1 MKQTLLAFF
10 LFSCTALPIKA
21 QDKLHTNYRNFP
33 LVVSLQFH
41 ALSMPFKDLK
51 TNFSNVGI
59 GLGTEIALGSTHDWS
74 QQFNLIYYRNKNAG
88 NGIGFYTQSSWRPT
102 IAWHIYTEAKIG
114 FGAMYSFRPVESYKQ
129 INGEWTSVGH
139 RGKWM
144 PVLPVGIS
152 LGYNKFSKNTYVA
165 PFISYQL
172 MIMGNYNK
180 VLPAVPNTFIQIGS
194 RIHFKN

>member
-1 MKQTLLAFF
+1 MKQTLVAFF
-10 LFSCTALPIKA
+10 LVTCATLLTNA
-21 QDKLHTNYRNFP
+21 QDKPPRKYRNFP

-41 ALSMPFKDLK
+41 SLSLPFKDLK
-51 TNFSNVGI
+51 TNFSNLGL
-59 GLGTEIALGSTHDWS
+59 GLGTEIALGSGHDWA
-74 QQFNLIYYRNKNAG
+74 QQFNFIYYRNKNAG

-114 FGAMYSFRPVESYKQ
+114 LGALYSFRPVESYKQ
-129 INGEWTSVGH
+129 ENGEWLSVGH
-139 RGKWM
+139 RGKWL

-152 LGYNKFSKNTYVA
+152 IGYNKFSNNTYVA

-180 VLPAVPNTFIQIGS
+180 VLPVVPNSLIQIGS
-194 RIHFKN
+194 RIHFKH